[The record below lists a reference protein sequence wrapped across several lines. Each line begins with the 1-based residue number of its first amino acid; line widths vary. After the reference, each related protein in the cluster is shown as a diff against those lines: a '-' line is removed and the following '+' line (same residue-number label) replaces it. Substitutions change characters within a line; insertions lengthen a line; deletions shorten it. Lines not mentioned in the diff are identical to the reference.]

1 MGCALASCRRYKLP
15 QVGPQFLTA
24 PAQFREGCNG
34 HSQSAVLSACDR
46 GGRWEVALDLLSQ
59 FQAERLEVGLVVYN
73 AAIAGCKRAGQWQL
87 ALSELEP
94 NTITKTSTISACAL
108 GIQWARALELIESNL
123 ISCNAAAGACGKE
136 RSFERDAASYSI
148 ACGALGEASQW
159 PQVFNLQPKMLFQ
172 TPGLRGKF
180 SLHVSRSESTGVSH
194 VHTALRCCY
203 SAMRLNALLGLGG
216 LAGRKS
222 EKPPEAKRHKRLDV
236 LESLGIDQNA
246 RGHPATSSSSSKKA
260 VQSLSGSSSD
270 KEELRKWLAG
280 GDVGTSAEP
289 DVAAPLPAAAE
300 NAADEAEA
308 DAGVDSATPSAG
320 TEPVNSPRPVINWRE
335 AFSKAQDRWDVV
347 EGGARCYYHH
357 SDKGLFFEWDQQTG
371 VLFQYFFGTDEARS
385 VPVGDDDLPERGAIW
400 SSECPDTHAEVWEV
414 LPLPPTDPRAKADLD
429 MPSMASAGQTSES
442 ASEMPPPHTKKR
454 KKTLPPVPVMS
465 AAPGGPA
472 VPADDDDDDDL
483 RLPDEAEQT
492 GPVLGCEGPPAPAPT
507 ASPIRAEVDEDEE
520 EEEGAQVGS
529 FVLDEDE
536 EAADLASE
544 DCALPAAPADKA
556 EPSAADLDLDMF
568 AGM

>member
-1 MGCALASCRRYKLP
+1 MLGS
-15 QVGPQFLTA
+15 
-24 PAQFREGCNG
+24 
-34 HSQSAVLSACDR
+34 SA
-46 GGRWEVALDLLSQ
+46 
-59 FQAERLEVGLVVYN
+59 
-73 AAIAGCKRAGQWQL
+73 
-87 ALSELEP
+87 
-94 NTITKTSTISACAL
+94 
-108 GIQWARALELIESNL
+108 
-123 ISCNAAAGACGKE
+123 
-136 RSFERDAASYSI
+136 ERDA
-148 ACGALGEASQW
+148 
-159 PQVFNLQPKMLFQ
+159 
-172 TPGLRGKF
+172 
-180 SLHVSRSESTGVSH
+180 
-194 VHTALRCCY
+194 
-203 SAMRLNALLGLGG
+203 
-216 LAGRKS
+216 
-222 EKPPEAKRHKRLDV
+222 
-236 LESLGIDQNA
+236 
-246 RGHPATSSSSSKKA
+246 
-260 VQSLSGSSSD
+260 
-270 KEELRKWLAG
+270 
-280 GDVGTSAEP
+280 
-289 DVAAPLPAAAE
+289 AAPLPAAAE

-320 TEPVNSPRPVINWRE
+320 AEPVNSPRPVINWRE

-429 MPSMASAGQTSES
+429 MPSTAS

-465 AAPGGPA
+465 AVSGGPA

-483 RLPDEAEQT
+483 RLPEEAEHT

-507 ASPIRAEVDEDEE
+507 ASSIRAEEEVDEE
-520 EEEGAQVGS
+520 EEEAPVGS

-544 DCALPAAPADKA
+544 DCALPAAPVDKA